1 MNKIVLT
8 GGPCGGKS
16 ATLASIDK
24 NYKKEGHN
32 FYLIDETATTLFIN
46 EFNKILINGQSI
58 SKFDFQTIIFLVQFI
73 KEYNAE
79 TDFLYKGNGNK
90 STIICDRGLLDGK
103 AYMNNS
109 DFKNMLKKFNLDESF
124 LLKTYSVVF
133 HLTSIYFKD
142 KDFFKEHRPFAV
154 DDVLDID
161 YNLWEIWKKCPNHFI
176 VPITNLIEEKINII
190 YKYLDDVIDYNS
202 PMLHDFYN
210 EIDFK
215 YMRGYLREFF
225 YYYSNNTSSE
235 DKAKILKLH
244 NYYKERNIV

>member
-16 ATLASIDK
+16 TALESIGK
-24 NYKKEGHN
+24 NYKIEGHE
-32 FYLIDETATTLFIN
+32 FCLIDETATVLFVN
-46 EFNKILINGQSI
+46 EFNKILINGQGI

-79 TDFLYKGNGNK
+79 SYFLYKSNDNK

-109 DFKNMLKKFNLDESF
+109 DFKNMLKKFNLDESS
-124 LLKTYSVVF
+124 LLKTYSVVL
-133 HLTSIYFKD
+133 HLTSVYFKD
-142 KDFFKEHRPFAV
+142 PDFFIEHRPFAV

-161 YNLWEIWKKCPNHFI
+161 YNLYEIWKECSNHFI
-176 VPITNLIEEKINII
+176 VSNTNLIEEKINIV
-190 YKYLDDVIDYNS
+190 YKYLNDSVDYKS

-215 YMRGYLREFF
+215 YMKDYLREFF
-225 YYYSNNTSSE
+225 DYYFNNTSSE
-235 DKAKILKLH
+235 DKTKVLKLH
-244 NYYKERNIV
+244 NYCKERNIV